1 MDSREKVAAVL
12 RRLKQQGHTVRTQI
26 RGEGTM
32 WFEVDDYML
41 VSWDEMHHLA
51 DGVYSLSELKELY
64 QKRQRERDV
73 RDEQA

>member
-1 MDSREKVAAVL
+1 
-12 RRLKQQGHTVRTQI
+12 
-26 RGEGTM
+26 M
-32 WFEVDDYML
+32 WFEIDDYML

-73 RDEQA
+73 RDDHA